1 MSAPVTP
8 APEAMSGQPALSEPQ
23 RIINTYVAPSK
34 TFADIRR
41 SAKWWGPFL
50 VTLIVSYAF
59 SYSVG
64 KKITWEQVNQTQ
76 MQMAPESRRQQLE
89 NAPPEQRARQEA
101 ISLKITKGFAV
112 AYPLMATIFLI
123 IVAAILMATF
133 KFGVG
138 AEVGFWQSVAIV
150 MYASLPGAIR
160 GLLAIVVVWMG
171 VQDPSDFMI
180 QNPFGSNPGYY
191 LGFHDT
197 PRFLYSVAS
206 ALDVFMIW
214 TLILTGIGF
223 SVITRKSRATSMA
236 IVFGWWI
243 LFTLITSGLGAAFP

>member
-1 MSAPVTP
+1 
-8 APEAMSGQPALSEPQ
+8 
-23 RIINTYVAPSK
+23 
-34 TFADIRR
+34 
-41 SAKWWGPFL
+41 
-50 VTLIVSYAF
+50 
-59 SYSVG
+59 
-64 KKITWEQVNQTQ
+64 
-76 MQMAPESRRQQLE
+76 
-89 NAPPEQRARQEA
+89 
-101 ISLKITKGFAV
+101 
-112 AYPLMATIFLI
+112 MATIFLI

-243 LFTLITSGLGAAFP
+243 LFTLITSGLGAAFS